1 MSKVS
6 GWWLRDCGRFEEYG
20 RIRRV
25 KIDVQKF
32 IASRIM
38 TRKLNGNNYLQL
50 EEIAEINLNGH
61 GKNNHIYTD
70 LPTSKTDE

>member
-1 MSKVS
+1 MVGGWEIVVDSKSTRRVN
-6 GWWLRDCGRFEEYG
+6 
-20 RIRRV
+20 RV
-25 KIDVQKF
+25 KIDIQKF

-38 TRKLNGNNYLQL
+38 KRKLNGNNYLQL